1 MNGWSVLRGGLMACA
16 LMGLTAGQIQA
27 QEKAPPFRFG
37 NGMPTSGTQAL
48 FGGDQVKAQQWA
60 VDDINKA
67 GGINGRKLEMVLV
80 DTQADPQLGINA
92 VNRFIGVDKVP
103 MFLISWSAVVK
114 ATAPIANREKV
125 LAINAGANSPEI
137 ATLGDY
143 VYTAFPL
150 ADVDIA
156 ALAKYTYDKLGK
168 RKAAVLYI
176 NNESG
181 TAGARVYRD
190 VFSKAGGQVVLFEGY
205 DPKATDYTGLLLKLR
220 TSGADMVHIQGLV
233 SDLPQVIAQMRQLGL
248 NQRVSSYA
256 VAYNPKIIEQ
266 LGAAAEGLI
275 ATSLAPRAVDDPKVA
290 AFYKRWQDSEG
301 RIPNGAPYTQYT
313 YDSVVLVSKLFEWVD
328 KKGLPVTGENLRKAL
343 TEVREFDLPL
353 TGKLVIEGHTIKKPV
368 YLMTVEKGQFVL
380 LDKVD

>member
-1 MNGWSVLRGGLMACA
+1 
-16 LMGLTAGQIQA
+16 
-27 QEKAPPFRFG
+27 
-37 NGMPTSGTQAL
+37 
-48 FGGDQVKAQQWA
+48 
-60 VDDINKA
+60 
-67 GGINGRKLEMVLV
+67 
-80 DTQADPQLGINA
+80 
-92 VNRFIGVDKVP
+92 

-156 ALAKYTYDKLGK
+156 ALAKYTYVKLGK

-368 YLMTVEKGQFVL
+368 YLMTVEKGQYDL

>member
-1 MNGWSVLRGGLMACA
+1 
-16 LMGLTAGQIQA
+16 
-27 QEKAPPFRFG
+27 
-37 NGMPTSGTQAL
+37 
-48 FGGDQVKAQQWA
+48 
-60 VDDINKA
+60 
-67 GGINGRKLEMVLV
+67 
-80 DTQADPQLGINA
+80 
-92 VNRFIGVDKVP
+92 
-103 MFLISWSAVVK
+103 
-114 ATAPIANREKV
+114 
-125 LAINAGANSPEI
+125 
-137 ATLGDY
+137 
-143 VYTAFPL
+143 
-150 ADVDIA
+150 
-156 ALAKYTYDKLGK
+156 
-168 RKAAVLYI
+168 VLYI

-190 VFSKAGGQVVLFEGY
+190 VFTKTGGQVVLFEGY

>member
-1 MNGWSVLRGGLMACA
+1 MTMNGWSVLRGSLMACA

-27 QEKAPPFRFG
+27 QEKAPFRFG

-67 GGINGRKLEMVLV
+67 GGINGRKLEMILV

-92 VNRFIGVDKVP
+92 VNRFIGVEKVP

-137 ATLGDY
+137 ATLGEY

-190 VFSKAGGQVVLFEGY
+190 VFTKAGGQVVLFEGY

-275 ATSLAPRAVDDPKVA
+275 ATSLAPRAVDESLSQRRA
-290 AFYKRWQDSEG
+290 TFG
-301 RIPNGAPYTQYT
+301 
-313 YDSVVLVSKLFEWVD
+313 
-328 KKGLPVTGENLRKAL
+328 
-343 TEVREFDLPL
+343 
-353 TGKLVIEGHTIKKPV
+353 
-368 YLMTVEKGQFVL
+368 
-380 LDKVD
+380 